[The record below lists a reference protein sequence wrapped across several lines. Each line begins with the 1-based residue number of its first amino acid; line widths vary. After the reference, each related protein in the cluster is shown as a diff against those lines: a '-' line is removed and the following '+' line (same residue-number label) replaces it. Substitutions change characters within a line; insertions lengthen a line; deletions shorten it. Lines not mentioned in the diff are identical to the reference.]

1 MANDEGYYLLAFG
14 VKGVNYNLD
23 DKGYVTTDGLADADK
38 WTSKEAQPLTQLAN
52 MVYIFSDVELK
63 ARYPAYTAES
73 GRAMD
78 PLSFYTAF
86 TKMPYTESTGA
97 AVINPPANAAD
108 FLRFYSENL
117 MQFVLGQKPLNEE
130 TWAEYVAGLDSLG
143 AKELEASAKQT
154 LLDTGFLK

>member
-1 MANDEGYYLLAFG
+1 
-14 VKGVNYNLD
+14 
-23 DKGYVTTDGLADADK
+23 
-38 WTSKEAQPLTQLAN
+38 

-63 ARYPAYTAES
+63 ARYPAYKAES
-73 GRAMD
+73 GSAMD
-78 PLSFYTAF
+78 PLAFYTAF

-130 TWAEYVAGLDSLG
+130 TWAEYIAGLDSLG